1 MPENKKRE
9 ARRTAG
15 GGRVRAALRGQVAL
29 SALSDDEGTL
39 FNEAIAAAVQDSLAD
54 IHYGQILAARGI
66 TTVALADDGRPIE
79 YGTDGTT
86 KQLVSAT

>member
-9 ARRTAG
+9 AKRTVSD
-15 GGRVRAALRGQVAL
+15 GRVRAALRGQLVL
-29 SALSDDEGTL
+29 SALSDDEGAL
-39 FNEAIAAAVQDSLAD
+39 FNAAIAAAVQDSLTD
-54 IHYGQILAARGI
+54 IHYGAILAARGI

-86 KQLVSAT
+86 YPASAT